1 MTSTRTRPFFWEE
14 AAEDWEAKR
23 RAGQPPEFS
32 EYVVRKL
39 RAVREGVGREPGS
52 VASMRSV
59 HRVFLRD
66 EELDSLPR
74 SYVAEHYALTL
85 FGLHQH
91 ALSEPVHQPG
101 NGLGTAFL
109 RLWRREPHARPARER
124 RLLAA
129 ASAQDVHELAQH
141 LQRLVPLLRQ
151 AGIGLDYRRL
161 FFELQQ
167 WDGPERDR
175 TLRAWGLQ
183 CTDPGTP
190 APPGDEGAQ
199 RSDADSTSAPYWV
212 TYDPRSRDAAADLAA
227 LRSGI
232 GREAGTVPAMWAFHR
247 TRMTSKRRDAGHL
260 TPDLKAEHA
269 ALTLFARHQQA
280 QEHRMHVKGHSP
292 GTAVGFLAK
301 KTAEGMG
308 TGATTALERR
318 FGVLLT
324 SDDFDE
330 LVMHLRS
337 LVPLLNQAGI
347 GLDYDLLRK
356 ALRFWDDPRRPDAA
370 ACRRRWERDFH
381 TAKTANTAKKS

>member
-1 MTSTRTRPFFWEE
+1 MTSTRTRPYFWEE
-14 AAEDWEAKR
+14 AAEEWDAKQ
-23 RAGQPPEFS
+23 RAGQPSEFS

-39 RAVREGVGREPGS
+39 RAVREGVGREAGS

-66 EELDSLPR
+66 EDLDSLPHA
-74 SYVAEHYALTL
+74 YVAEHYALTL

-91 ALSEPVHQPG
+91 ASSEPVHRPG
-101 NGLGTAFL
+101 IGLGTAFL
-109 RLWRREPHARPARER
+109 RLWRTEPQARPARER

-129 ASAQDVHELAQH
+129 ATAQDVHELAQH

-151 AGIGLDYRRL
+151 AGIGLDYTRL

-167 WDGPERDR
+167 WDGPKRDR

-183 CTDPGTP
+183 CTDPGTS
-190 APPGDEGAQ
+190 APPGDEGGQ
-199 RSDADSTSAPYWV
+199 RSDADSASAPYWV
-212 TYDPRSRDAAADLAA
+212 TYDPKSRDAAADLAA

-232 GREAGTVPAMWAFHR
+232 GREAGTVPAMWTFHR
-247 TRMTSKRRDAGHL
+247 IDMEPEWRDRGALTR
-260 TPDLKAEHA
+260 DLKAEHA

-280 QEHRMHVKGHSP
+280 QEHRMHIKGHSP
-292 GTAVGFLAK
+292 GTAVGSLAK
-301 KTAEGMG
+301 KTAEGKG

-324 SDDFDE
+324 SNDFDE

-347 GLDYDLLRK
+347 GLDYDLIRK
-356 ALRFWDDPRRPDAA
+356 ALRAWDDPRRPDAA
-370 ACRRRWERDFH
+370 ASYRQRWERDFH
-381 TAKTANTAKKS
+381 TANMP